1 MSDKISTFNK
11 NKMTPQ
17 QRIENLL
24 QYLQQ
29 DIYEKE
35 TETALALL
43 AALAGES
50 ILLLGPP
57 GVAKSMVARRLKEAF
72 KNARSFEYLMSRF
85 STPDEI
91 FGPVSIARLKESD
104 KYERAT
110 EGFLPTADVVF
121 LDEIWKAGPAI
132 QNTLLTVMNEKLF
145 RNGNKEIHL
154 PLKLL
159 VAASNELPAKG
170 EGLEA
175 LWDRFMIR
183 VMCGCIRNEDVFRNM
198 LCQSANTATKP
209 TQSAPSP
216 ITAKEYAQWQKEAQG
231 IPLSSA
237 LLDAISHIRLLLQ
250 KVEIEGSELARCIY
264 VSDRRWVHIANLL
277 RTSAYVQ
284 GREVADVADLLPM
297 YHCLWNEPIE
307 IEQVKQIVLQSIFA
321 PYVQRLET
329 LARNVKADLR
339 ACKAKE
345 ALAKAV
351 REHDHRDDDLLIVDK
366 LFYQIEN
373 HGTGHTYIFITDF
386 KSLHAYTPDNIQ
398 RGVIYKDHSQRG
410 RSIVRLYTSD
420 TKDLGNY
427 TDREFVTLY
436 RDNERIFINGVGFK
450 MRHKGAA
457 VMSPQTGH
465 IGGLFDSLSANSAA
479 EKHNKTIQA
488 AMPYTH
494 YEEDAEDICNQ
505 IDAAQKHISQNIFA
519 NAADKCQVEVYLQD
533 LYKRIAL
540 CRVDIRKLLYNE

>member
-183 VMCGCIRNEDVFRNM
+183 VMCGCIRNENVFRNM

-284 GREVADVADLLPM
+284 GREEADVADLLPM

-427 TDREFVTLY
+427 ADREFVTLY

-519 NAADKCQVEVYLQD
+519 NASDKCQVEVYLQD

>member
-145 RNGNKEIHL
+145 RNGDKEIHL

-198 LCQSANTATKP
+198 LCQSANTTTKP

-231 IPLSSA
+231 ITLSSA

-427 TDREFVTLY
+427 ADREFVTLY

-479 EKHNKTIQA
+479 EKHNETIQA
-488 AMPYTH
+488 AMPYAH

-519 NAADKCQVEVYLQD
+519 NTADKRQVEVYLQD

>member
-284 GREVADVADLLPM
+284 GREEADVADLLPM

-427 TDREFVTLY
+427 ADREFVTLY

-505 IDAAQKHISQNIFA
+505 IDAAQKHISQNIFV

>member
-1 MSDKISTFNK
+1 
-11 NKMTPQ
+11 MTIQ

-24 QYLQQ
+24 HYLQQ
-29 DIYEKE
+29 GIYEKE

-72 KNARSFEYLMSRF
+72 KNAQSFEYLMSRF

-110 EGFLPTADVVF
+110 DGFLPTADVVF

-145 RNGNKEIHL
+145 RNGDKEMHL

-159 VAASNELPAKG
+159 VAASNELPAKD

-183 VMCGCIRNEDVFRNM
+183 IVCSCIRNENVFRNM
-198 LCQSANTATKP
+198 LCQPTEGMTASSK
-209 TQSAPSP
+209 SAPSP
-216 ITAKEYAQWQKEAQG
+216 ITAKEYAQWQKEAQQVT
-231 IPLSSA
+231 LSPA
-237 LLDAISHIRLLLQ
+237 LLDAISYIRQQLQ
-250 KVEIEGSELARCIY
+250 KVEVEGSELARRIY

-307 IEQVKQIVLQSIFA
+307 IEQVKQIVLKSIFA
-321 PYVQRLET
+321 PYLQQLET
-329 LARNVKADLR
+329 LAQNVKADLR
-339 ACKAKE
+339 TCKAKE

-373 HGTGHTYIFITDF
+373 HGTGHTYVFITDF
-386 KSLHAYTPDNIQ
+386 KSLHAYNPDHIQ
-398 RGVIYKDHSQRG
+398 RGVIYKDNTQRG
-410 RSIVRLYTSD
+410 RSIVRLYTSEN
-420 TKDLGNY
+420 KDINNQ

-457 VMSPQTGH
+457 IMSPQTGH
-465 IGGLFDSLSANSAA
+465 IGGLFDSLSNNAQEDTHEDTIKAA
-479 EKHNKTIQA
+479 L
-488 AMPYTH
+488 PYAH
-494 YEEDAEDICNQ
+494 YEDDAENICNQ
-505 IDAAQKHISQNIFA
+505 IDAAQKHISQNMFA
-519 NAADKCQVEVYLQD
+519 NANDKQQVEVYLQEM
-533 LYKRIAL
+533 YKRIAL

>member
-43 AALAGES
+43 AALTGES

-183 VMCGCIRNEDVFRNM
+183 VMCGCIRNENVFRNM

-284 GREVADVADLLPM
+284 GREEADVADLLPM

-427 TDREFVTLY
+427 ADREFVTLY

-479 EKHNKTIQA
+479 EKHNQTIQA

>member
-284 GREVADVADLLPM
+284 GREEADVADLLPM

-427 TDREFVTLY
+427 ADREFVTLY

-479 EKHNKTIQA
+479 EKHNETIQA
-488 AMPYTH
+488 AMPYAH

-519 NAADKCQVEVYLQD
+519 NTADKRQVEVYLQD